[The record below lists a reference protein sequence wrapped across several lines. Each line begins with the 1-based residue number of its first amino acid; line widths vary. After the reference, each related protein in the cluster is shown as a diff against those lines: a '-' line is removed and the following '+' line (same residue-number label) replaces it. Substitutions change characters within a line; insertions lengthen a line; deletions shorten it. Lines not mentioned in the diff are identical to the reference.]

1 MAIEPRQRIHSFR
14 FALVG
19 LAHSIRRETNFQIE
33 LFLGVLA
40 LILAAWLSVTPLE
53 WCIIIVLIG
62 FVLTIELVNTSFE
75 RLSDLQKPRLDPLVK
90 AAKDVSAAAVLVA
103 SLTALAVGII
113 IFLPRLI
120 DVFAILK

>member
-14 FALVG
+14 FALIG

-40 LILAAWLSVTPLE
+40 LILSAWLSVSTLE
-53 WCIIIVLIG
+53 WTIIILLIG
-62 FVLTIELVNTSFE
+62 FVLTTELVNTSFE

-103 SLTALAVGII
+103 SLTALVIGVI

>member
-1 MAIEPRQRIHSFR
+1 MSIEPQQRIHSFR

-19 LAHSIRRETNFQIE
+19 LAQAIRRETNFQIE

-40 LILAAWLSVTPLE
+40 LILAAWLSVSTLE

-62 FVLTIELVNTSFE
+62 FVLTMELVNTSFE

-90 AAKDVSAAAVLVA
+90 TAKDVSAAAVFIA
-103 SLTALAVGII
+103 SLTALVVGLI
-113 IFLPRLI
+113 IFMPRLI
-120 DVFAILK
+120 EVFAILT